1 MTDTSGRRWRGWLVL
16 GALVGAGLFGF
27 FHSSP
32 SSANER
38 RARPAESSA
47 AESSAAESSTAE
59 SSTATSADAASSRP
73 APRPARPSPRSPR
86 DALLEGFDPLVHE
99 ADGPRRVSRLSGGR
113 TAVLTLDARLQAHL
127 EGQLARYEV
136 PYGAVVAMEPA
147 TGRVLAYVSHSS
159 ASPDAGDLVLDPTP
173 PTASVFKVITG
184 AALVDAGVRPGTR
197 VCYTGGGSRLTA
209 WHLEDRT
216 QEASCHTLTEA
227 MGYST
232 NAIFAKLADRHLDGP
247 TLERYA
253 AAFGFGH
260 ALPFDVPTRPSPAEV
275 PADRLERARTAAGFW
290 HMHMSPL
297 HGALI
302 ASTIANDGQMPR
314 AAIVE
319 HVEVNG
325 EVAHRHEPSTF
336 RNVIPRATARA
347 VGEMMRHTVRTGTAR
362 SAFVDPQGTPF
373 LPGIE
378 VAGKTGTLS
387 AERPYRGYT
396 WWVGFAPADAPRIA
410 VAALV
415 VNTPQWRI
423 KASYVAREALRQY
436 LVVQA
441 ERPAP

>member
-38 RARPAESSA
+38 RERAPAAESIAPERESSA
-47 AESSAAESSTAE
+47 PEGD
-59 SSTATSADAASSRP
+59 AT
-73 APRPARPSPRSPR
+73 ARPSEPEPPRTHR
-86 DALLEGFDPLVHE
+86 DTLLQGFDPLVHE
-99 ADGPRRVSRLSGGR
+99 ADGDRRVSRLDGGR
-113 TAVLTLDARLQAHL
+113 TAILTIDPQLQAHL
-127 EGQLARYEV
+127 EAQLARYEV
-136 PYGAVVAMEPA
+136 PYGAVVAMEPSS
-147 TGRVLAYVSHSS
+147 GRVLAYVSHSS
-159 ASPDAGDLVLDPTP
+159 ASPDAGDLALDPTP
-173 PTASVFKVITG
+173 PTASVFKVITS
-184 AALVDAGVRPGTR
+184 AALVDAGVQPRTR

-209 WHLEDRT
+209 WHLEDRP
-216 QEASCHTLTEA
+216 QEANCHTLAEA

-275 PADRLERARTAAGFW
+275 PSDRLERARTAAGFW

-314 AAIVE
+314 AAIVDR
-319 HVEVNG
+319 VEVNG
-325 EVAHRHEPSTF
+325 EIAYHHEPSVF
-336 RNVIPRATARA
+336 RNVVPRATARA
-347 VGEMMRHTVRTGTAR
+347 VNEMMRHTVRSGTAR
-362 SAFVDPQGTPF
+362 SSFVDPRGTPF

-415 VNTPQWRI
+415 VNTPHWRI

-436 LVVQA
+436 LVVQG
-441 ERPAP
+441 ERPATE